1 MMVQWLKPHSPSAG
15 GWGSIPSQG
24 IRSHLLQLKIL
35 HATTKSSHAAAK
47 IWHSQVNK
55 FMNK

>member
-1 MMVQWLKPHSPSAG
+1 MLGAGVQSLVRELDPTC
-15 GWGSIPSQG
+15 
-24 IRSHLLQLKIL
+24 LQLKIL